1 MPFCVSLIFDKN
13 VSKKF
18 KEVQLA
24 SVGLKRRWVNSQ
36 NGFFGHE
43 HANVVNIEVIF
54 CSKIFQHSLV
64 GWPEFGTIPI
74 IYQYFGRKFPGNS

>member
-13 VSKKF
+13 VSKF

-36 NGFFGHE
+36 NVFSTAG
-43 HANVVNIEVIF
+43 ALVVVT
-54 CSKIFQHSLV
+54 V
-64 GWPEFGTIPI
+64 
-74 IYQYFGRKFPGNS
+74 